1 MASLAASTRSYI
13 TTVGA
18 VNNDSISNLTTA
30 SSTLS
35 TSLLR
40 HRMRLGR
47 YEDWY
52 LGNPRGRWTDPA
64 KKAFESANK
73 ILREELSSDDYNQ
86 IFLNNYCS
94 IKDVEE
100 SLKKAKEKYN
110 NKPEASR
117 IHRWLFNCSER
128 IVYYGSIFD
137 VFVQHHPEYVS
148 LAWGTFKFLFVAVLS
163 YEELLAKISKAVS
176 QIADVLPRTEL
187 HAILYPTDRMQ
198 EAVSMVYAK
207 IIEFSITAIRW
218 YKKNGFRRVISS
230 IISPF
235 SISFKDIIDEIS
247 ERSRTVDQLANAAN
261 KAETRDVHTDL
272 VGMRERVHQIMEM
285 ISMIH
290 ASQILQNEII
300 LNLRDRESLCLNS
313 QLEGIRD
320 ILMLQYTP
328 LADQSL
334 SHCVSMRN
342 RRKRRAPIQIPT
354 SEVLKLKQWL
364 SDPSSSLLLAQGQGV
379 RTSSSDFAVDFVNA
393 VREKGYPIIWA
404 FPSPIREEEERLS
417 TESILRSLILQALAL
432 IPNAVSEGASPLR
445 TQHFR
450 NITSPDEWINILN
463 HCLALIPRVFV
474 VIDMALMQPA
484 VYSQGIDGRSFH
496 LVDFIQRISEMAHAR
511 PGGQLKVLIVSWQF
525 EKTTLLDSNEI
536 FGKEQIATDAGR
548 RVDRL
553 MRRPKYK
560 AVVRRRNEDYTK
572 TFKSTMDAVDKY

>member
-1 MASLAASTRSYI
+1 MASLAASSHSCI

-18 VNNDSISNLTTA
+18 VNNDSISNLTIG
-30 SSTLS
+30 SSAIS

-40 HRMRLGR
+40 RRMRLGR

-52 LGNPRGRWTDPA
+52 LGNPQGRWTDPA
-64 KKAFESANK
+64 KKAFESADK

-86 IFLNNYCS
+86 TFLNNHCS
-94 IKDVEE
+94 IKDVEK
-100 SLKKAKEKYN
+100 SLKEAEEKYN
-110 NKPEASR
+110 NKSKASR
-117 IHRWLFNCSER
+117 IRRWLLNCSER
-128 IVYYGSIFD
+128 IVYYGGIFD

-218 YKKNGFRRVISS
+218 YKKNSFRRVISS

-247 ERSRTVDQLANAAN
+247 ERSRTVDQLADAAN
-261 KAETRDVHTDL
+261 KAETRDVHTDIDGL
-272 VGMRERVHQIMEM
+272 HERVHQVMEM
-285 ISMIH
+285 MH
-290 ASQILQNEII
+290 ASRILQNEII
-300 LNLRDRESLCLNS
+300 LNLRDWESLYRNS

-320 ILMLQYTP
+320 LLMLQYTP
-328 LADQSL
+328 LHDQSL
-334 SHCVSMRN
+334 SYCVSMRN
-342 RRKRRAPIQIPT
+342 RRKRKAPIQIST

-364 SDPSSSLLLAQGQGV
+364 SGPSSSLLLAQGQGV

-404 FPSPIREEEERLS
+404 FPSPIREEEERFS
-417 TESILRSLILQALAL
+417 TESIVRSLILQALTL
-432 IPNAVSEGASPLR
+432 NPNAVGEGASPLR

-450 NITSPDEWINILN
+450 NIASSDEWINILN

-484 VYSQGIDGRSFH
+484 VSSQSIDGLSFH
-496 LVDFIQRISEMAHAR
+496 LVDFVQRISEMVHAR
-511 PGGQLKVLIVSWQF
+511 PGGHLKVLIVSWQF

-560 AVVRRRNEDYTK
+560 AVLKRRNEDYIK
-572 TFKSTMDAVDKY
+572 TLKSTMDAVDKY